1 VAGLETIVRPRLVEP
16 CLEASVIDL
25 QAPSGYGKSILSEQ
39 LIDAWEL
46 PPLRVRLRSE
56 VGPDGLVD
64 LVRRAARR
72 TGLGDVASLLTGERA
87 DEALDSV
94 VAFCA
99 RSGFELTLLV
109 DDAQLLT
116 DEAFDLLSTFV
127 SDLADSCRVVVC
139 RRSTD
144 HRQLAGPVV
153 HLVIDDLRMTSAEV
167 AAVVAAAIGERATEG
182 LITDVLR
189 VTAGWPAAVA
199 VAASRLRDDPSW
211 LPSQRSA
218 GARLLGALIG
228 ELIGRESGV
237 IERLAALPLLDRFT
251 AEVVGGPGAFD
262 ELRHSGLP
270 YRTEGEWITVPD
282 SIRDALLAR
291 ADRPRLDRAVLGM
304 VAQRYAAAG
313 ELPAAVQVLLDANL
327 FDDVA
332 GLLGRQHWT
341 DLEALGLAQVDQL
354 LDIAKDAPTSAV
366 AQLTLRAIW
375 AAEGSHPTLRSTK
388 FFERLAALPADSAAM
403 SRAVDAERVRVL
415 SRTMNPAEAIEL
427 AARVLADTAAD
438 ELTTRGRTLLA
449 GAHAHA
455 VTGSPSGY
463 AAADEQF
470 SQAAQLFEILNEH
483 RWQAEALARLGYSV
497 LYHEG
502 RPHEAA
508 LRMETALALLPSGDL
523 TRAAWLSSYA
533 DVLDTVGRDIEARA
547 AVNEAIEIG
556 ERLHDQSVIGLGL
569 WSRAWMAGRR
579 GDLQA
584 IHRAVRDVEA
594 LRPGWLSSHSGIEFY
609 GSMCDHLVALDDL
622 DGLRYCEGKARE
634 LHGRLHYQ
642 EAIDMMTARI
652 EAHIGDPNAA
662 LTLLERLDSAIG
674 AQANTR
680 WVRRLESALACLR
693 LGERDRARALV
704 EEALEIVHGMGVPDL
719 PARFEGPLLARLA
732 ELNVAD
738 SSPTVGD
745 GRIEVSVLGTFSVR
759 VGYHDVTPPA
769 GNPSTL
775 VKLLVLRR
783 RLTVDAVVD
792 LLWPDADIDTGRA
805 RLRNT
810 INRLRA
816 RSGAIVERQDD
827 SLMLSST
834 VITDLDAFETVSAD
848 ALAADPAQRV
858 GLARQAISLYPGELL
873 PGDVFDDWAAAP
885 RERLLRR
892 FVALVDLVADA
903 AEREGSL
910 DEAARLLDI
919 GIGSDPLDEQ
929 RYVRLGRLL
938 KVQGRIG
945 ASRQVAERGIAVFA
959 EMGLDASRDL
969 RDLS

>member
-1 VAGLETIVRPRLVEP
+1 
-16 CLEASVIDL
+16 
-25 QAPSGYGKSILSEQ
+25 
-39 LIDAWEL
+39 
-46 PPLRVRLRSE
+46 
-56 VGPDGLVD
+56 
-64 LVRRAARR
+64 
-72 TGLGDVASLLTGERA
+72 
-87 DEALDSV
+87 
-94 VAFCA
+94 
-99 RSGFELTLLV
+99 LLV

-116 DEAFDLLSTFV
+116 DEAFEHLSSFAA
-127 SDLADSCRVVVC
+127 DLAGTCRVVVC
-139 RRSTD
+139 RRATD
-144 HRQLAGPVV
+144 GRRLVGSVV
-153 HLVIDDLRMTSAEV
+153 HVNIDDLRMTATEV
-167 AAVVAAAIGERATEG
+167 AAVLADAIGARVTPG
-182 LITDVLR
+182 LADDVLR

-199 VAASRLRDDPSW
+199 LAASRLRDDPSW
-211 LPSQRSA
+211 SPSQRSA

-228 ELIGRESGV
+228 GLLGSESAV
-237 IERLAALPLLDRFT
+237 IERIAVLPMLDRFT
-251 AEVVGGPGAFD
+251 AEAAGGPGAFD
-262 ELRHSGLP
+262 SFLHSGLP
-270 YRTEGEWITVPD
+270 YRTEGEWVTMPD

-291 ADRPRLDRAVLGM
+291 PDRSPPEPASLRAI
-304 VAQRYAAAG
+304 AERYASAG
-313 ELPAAVQVLLDANL
+313 ELPAAVQLLVEASA
-327 FDDVA
+327 FDDLA
-332 GLLGRQHWT
+332 DLLSRQHWT

-354 LDIAKDAPTSAV
+354 LDMLRDASPSAV
-366 AQLTLRAIW
+366 GQLTLRAIW

-388 FFERLAALPADSAAM
+388 FFERLAALPPASAAM
-403 SRAVDAERVRVL
+403 SRAVDAERVRYL
-415 SRTMNPAEAIEL
+415 SRTMNPAAAIEL
-427 AARVLADTAAD
+427 ATRALAETPPD
-438 ELTTRGRTLLA
+438 ELVTRGRTLLA

-455 VTGSPSGY
+455 VTGSPAGY

-470 SQAAQLFEILNEH
+470 SQAAQLFELLHEH

-533 DVLDTVGRDIEARA
+533 DVLDTIGSDIEARA
-547 AVNEAIEIG
+547 AVNEAVEIG
-556 ERLHDQSVIGLGL
+556 ERLHDQSVIGLSL

-579 GDLQA
+579 GDLHA
-584 IHRAVRDVEA
+584 IHGAVRDIEA

-609 GSMCDHLVALDDL
+609 GSMADHLVALDDIE
-622 DGLRYCEGKARE
+622 GMRYCEGKARE
-634 LHGRLHYQ
+634 LHDRLHYQ

-652 EAHIGDPNAA
+652 EAHIGDPNVA
-662 LTLLERLDSAIG
+662 LSLLERLDSAIG

-704 EEALEIVHGMGVPDL
+704 EEALGIVQGMGVPDL
-719 PARFEGPLLARLA
+719 PARFEGPLLNRLA
-732 ELNVAD
+732 ELNVA
-738 SSPTVGD
+738 SAGPGAAET
-745 GRIEVSVLGTFSVR
+745 RIEISVLGTFAVR
-759 VGYHDVTPPA
+759 QGYHDVTPPA

-775 VKLLVLRR
+775 IKLLVLRR

-792 LLWPDADIDTGRA
+792 LLWPDADIDTGRS

-827 SLMLSST
+827 SLMLSPG
-834 VITDLDAFETVSAD
+834 VITDLDAFETVSAE
-848 ALAADPAQRV
+848 ALAAEPAQRV

-892 FVALVDLVADA
+892 FVALVDMVADA

-938 KVQGRIG
+938 KAQGRVG

-959 EMGLDASRDL
+959 ELGLGPSRDL
-969 RDLS
+969 RDLA